1 MKRTRFVMMVAILSV
16 SMLAGCGEDGAEA
29 LSKGEVSLAVVL
41 GSHANAPVPAI
52 NADDVQDLILSGC
65 ESYGSVALI
74 VGDGEPYVAADYK
87 IDAPQ
92 KDLSSGKREQI
103 AKAQSTKVLDVLQS
117 CAAKT
122 EEADTLSA
130 LALAARSL
138 ADAQGNK
145 ELVVLDSG
153 LSTIGYVDF
162 TLGLLRADPDA
173 VVSYLTQC
181 AALPDLTGVH
191 VTWIGLGDVA
201 APQEKL
207 TAANAKNLQAIWE
220 KILLAAGATVDFSAD
235 VPSAAEIPDLPYV
248 TPVEII
254 PDTPINV
261 DEIGLAVGALSEGPV
276 ILDEKTVLFLPDTAV
291 FADREAALRA
301 LTPLA
306 EQMAKNAQLRIVLA
320 GTTAT
325 AGTSESCRAFSLTRA
340 MAVKELLCDLGVPS
354 EQVTAVLGLG
364 YENKW
369 HLPDA
374 DANGSLNANAPKNRS
389 VIILDADSK
398 DARQLLG
405 T

>member
-1 MKRTRFVMMVAILSV
+1 MKRTIFVMIAAILSA
-16 SMLAGCGEDGAEA
+16 SMLAGCGKDDVKE
-29 LSKGEVSLAVVL
+29 LSKGEINLTVVL
-41 GSHANAPVPAI
+41 GSHANAPVPAF
-52 NADDVQDLILSGC
+52 NTDDVRDLILSGC
-65 ESYGSVALI
+65 QSYGSVALI
-74 VGDGEPYVAADYK
+74 VGDGAPYVAANYK
-87 IDAPQ
+87 IDAPK

-103 AKAQSTKVLDVLQS
+103 AKAQSAQVLDVLQS
-117 CAAKT
+117 SSAKT

-130 LALAARSL
+130 LALAGRSL

-153 LSTIGYVDF
+153 LSTTGYVDF

-207 TAANAKNLQAIWE
+207 TAANTANLRAIWE
-220 KILLAAGATVDFSAD
+220 KILLAAGATVDFSMD
-235 VPSAAEIPDLPYV
+235 VPSAAEIPDLPFV

-254 PDTPINV
+254 ADAPINV
-261 DEIGLAVGALSEGPV
+261 DEIGLAVRAMSEGPV
-276 ILDEKTVLFLPDTAV
+276 ILDETTVLFLPDTAV
-291 FADREAALRA
+291 FADREAAERA

-306 EQMAKNAQLRIVLA
+306 EQMAASAQLRIVLA

-340 MAVKELLCDLGVPS
+340 MAVKELLCDLGVPA
-354 EQVTAVLGLG
+354 EQITAVVGLG

-369 HLPDA
+369 HLPDV
-374 DANGSLNANAPKNRS
+374 DANGGLNANAPKNRS
-389 VIILDADSK
+389 VIILDAGSK
-398 DARQLLG
+398 DALQLLG
-405 T
+405 S

>member
-1 MKRTRFVMMVAILSV
+1 MKRTLFVMTAAVLSAFV
-16 SMLAGCGEDGAEA
+16 LAGCGEDGTEV
-29 LSKGEVSLAVVL
+29 LSKGEINLAVVL

-52 NADDVQDLILSGC
+52 NADDVEDLILSGC
-65 ESYGSVALI
+65 QSYGSVALI
-74 VGDGEPYVAADYK
+74 VGDGAPYVAADYK
-87 IDAPQ
+87 IEAPQ

-103 AKAQSTKVLDVLQS
+103 AKAQSAKVLDVLKS
-117 CAAKT
+117 SLAKT

-130 LALAARSL
+130 LTLAGRSL
-138 ADAQGNK
+138 AGAQGSR
-145 ELVVLDSG
+145 ELIVLDSG
-153 LSTIGYVDF
+153 LSTNGYVNF

-191 VTWIGLGDVA
+191 VTWIGIGDVA

-207 TAANAKNLQAIWE
+207 TAANTENLRAIWE

-235 VPSAAEIPDLPYV
+235 VPSAAEMPDLPYV

-254 PDTPINV
+254 PDAPINV
-261 DEIGLAVGALSEGPV
+261 DEISLAVGAMSEGPV
-276 ILDEKTVLFLPDTAV
+276 ILDEKTVLFLPDTAI
-291 FADREAALRA
+291 FADREAAERA

-306 EQMAKNAQLRIVLA
+306 EQMAQNAQLRVVLA

-325 AGTSESCRAFSLTRA
+325 AGTSDGCRKFSLTRA

-354 EQVTAVLGLG
+354 EQITAVLGLG

-369 HLPDA
+369 HLPDV
-374 DANGSLNANAPKNRS
+374 DANGNLNANAPKNRS

-405 T
+405 S

>member
-1 MKRTRFVMMVAILSV
+1 MKRTLSVMMAAVLSAA
-16 SMLAGCGEDGAEA
+16 MLAGCGEDGAANLAER
-29 LSKGEVSLAVVL
+29 EINLAVVL
-41 GSHANAPVPAI
+41 GSHANAPVPAF
-52 NADDVQDLILSGC
+52 NTDDVRDLILLGC
-65 ESYGSVALI
+65 QSYGSVALI
-74 VGDGEPYVAADYK
+74 VGDGAPYVAADYK

-103 AKAQSTKVLDVLQS
+103 AEAQSAQVLGVLQS
-117 CAAKT
+117 SAAKT

-130 LALAARSL
+130 LTLAGRSL

-153 LSTIGYVDF
+153 LSTTGYVDF

-173 VVSYLTQC
+173 VVSYLTQY
-181 AALPDLTGVH
+181 AAMPELTGVH

-235 VPSAAEIPDLPYV
+235 VPSAAEMPDLPFV

-254 PDTPINV
+254 PDAPINV
-261 DEIGLAVGALSEGPV
+261 DEIGLAVGAMSKGPV

-291 FADREAALRA
+291 FADREAAERA

-325 AGTSESCRAFSLTRA
+325 AGTSDSCRAFSLTRA

-354 EQVTAVLGLG
+354 EQITAVLGLG
-364 YENKW
+364 FENKW
-369 HLPDA
+369 HLPDV
-374 DANGSLNANAPKNRS
+374 DANGDLNENAPKNRS

-398 DARQLLG
+398 DAQQLLG
-405 T
+405 A